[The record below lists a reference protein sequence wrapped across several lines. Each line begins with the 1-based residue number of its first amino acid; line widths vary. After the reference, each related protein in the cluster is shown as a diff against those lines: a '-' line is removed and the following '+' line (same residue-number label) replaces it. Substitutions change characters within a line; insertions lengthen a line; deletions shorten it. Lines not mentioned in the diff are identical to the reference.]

1 MVKLLEYFYLANLS
15 QLIDFLVNRLQLMVV
30 TPRAKLYGG
39 LEILLH
45 LNDFHCF
52 VSEFCVFQAYILLFG
67 KPYSDFFFLVM
78 VFLLKTFFFLNF
90 NYHL

>member
-67 KPYSDFFFLVM
+67 KQQM
-78 VFLLKTFFFLNF
+78 
-90 NYHL
+90 